1 MRSANF
7 VRVVL
12 PTFSPKP
19 RKIPR
24 RLFSRSSSL
33 LCTSL
38 RAVSIARIS
47 WAVVDLQCTG
57 RNQPSRISCAILR
70 ASLRS
75 DFTGIAH
82 VAGLQKLDRKAS
94 LLHGR
99 IEPLRQRPRL
109 KSDPGEFK
117 PERTEPAD
125 QCLRFAH
132 HLGLPDD
139 LAARVDHAHARVFQ

>member
-1 MRSANF
+1 MRPAKP

-24 RLFSRSSSL
+24 RLFSRSRSL

-47 WAVVDLQCTG
+47 WAVIDLQCTG
-57 RNQPSRISCAILR
+57 R
-70 ASLRS
+70 
-75 DFTGIAH
+75 
-82 VAGLQKLDRKAS
+82 KLDRKAS

-109 KSDPGEFK
+109 KSDPGQPK

-125 QCLRFAH
+125 QRLRLAR

-139 LAARVDHAHARVFQ
+139 LAAGVDNAHA